1 MGGGGRRGRTEGVP
15 GWGSRV
21 GEERPMGLQQQEG
34 SGLDNQKDQ
43 NHKRTTLPFLL
54 PLEFWGDEA
63 RDADRAGH
71 PK

>member
-1 MGGGGRRGRTEGVP
+1 
-15 GWGSRV
+15 
-21 GEERPMGLQQQEG
+21 MGLQQQEG

-71 PK
+71 SK